1 VFTGLG
7 SGWSPSGAHAV
18 EAEDIAAHME
28 QIDDPGRFTTPDSA
42 WVELAQLATKL
53 RRR

>member
-1 VFTGLG
+1 
-7 SGWSPSGAHAV
+7 V

-28 QIDDPGRFTTPDSA
+28 QIDDPGRFTTPTSA
-42 WVELAQLATKL
+42 WDELAQLGAKL